1 GSRPVQRGGRV
12 RGRVAHHAPA
22 AAAAGVPRRRPG
34 RRRQADRAAGGHVRP
49 RVRRPLRAAHV
60 RRRRR
65 LRGRRRAGPA
75 VRRDTQ
81 HVLLVLLGG
90 ALLRIAADDTYL
102 RYVRPSHRGLLL
114 TAGAVIVGLA
124 VVALLLAPVLVIAL
138 VAPPALG
145 ADAVGR
151 AGTANPVVDGSDVF
165 DPLPPGGP
173 AELPVAEFVQRAIFD
188 DGGSLAGR
196 EVVLTG
202 FVVRRGAAVE
212 LARLTIACCAADARP
227 HRVRLVGDLD
237 DPAADTRP

>member
-1 GSRPVQRGGRV
+1 
-12 RGRVAHHAPA
+12 
-22 AAAAGVPRRRPG
+22 
-34 RRRQADRAAGGHVRP
+34 
-49 RVRRPLRAAHV
+49 
-60 RRRRR
+60 
-65 LRGRRRAGPA
+65 

-102 RYVRPSHRGLLL
+102 RYVRPSHRWLLL

-124 VVALLLAPVLVIAL
+124 VVALLRDRAGPPAHEHAGHTPWLLLAPVLVIAL

-151 AGTANPVVDGSDVF
+151 AGSANPVVDGSDVF

-237 DPAADTRP
+237 DPAADTWLRVRGVLQEGSATAAAGYVPALSVTSARAIPPPPDPYEY